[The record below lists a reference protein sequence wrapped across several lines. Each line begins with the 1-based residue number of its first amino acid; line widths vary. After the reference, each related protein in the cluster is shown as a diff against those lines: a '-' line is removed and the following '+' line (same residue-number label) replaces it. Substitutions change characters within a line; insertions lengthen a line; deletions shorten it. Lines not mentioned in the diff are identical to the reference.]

1 MKNLLTITRNSNIL
15 YVTRNKKGVRTIAEK
30 SRADYMKAR
39 RETQK
44 TFSVAVDKKKML
56 KFEQKLSEQQKTK
69 SEWLNE
75 KIDEELKK

>member
-1 MKNLLTITRNSNIL
+1 
-15 YVTRNKKGVRTIAEK
+15 
-30 SRADYMKAR
+30 MKAR

-44 TFSVAVDKKKML
+44 TFSVAVDKKKLL

>member
-1 MKNLLTITRNSNIL
+1 ME
-15 YVTRNKKGVRTIAEK
+15 VRIIAEK

-39 RETQK
+39 REKQK
-44 TFSVAVDKKKML
+44 TFSVAVEKEKML
-56 KFEQKLSEQQKTK
+56 KFEQRLSEQKKTK